1 MKRISDSF
9 FSSNIPSAP
18 PKKRELDFSSY
29 FYVIFRGGSR
39 TAATY
44 KMELFVVIVNGFQK
58 NRFV

>member
-9 FSSNIPSAP
+9 FSSNIPSP
-18 PKKRELDFSSY
+18 PKKRELDSFSY

-58 NRFV
+58 DRFV